1 MDMFRAFFHKIDE
14 KCCSQL
20 EKNTLLWQCHGYI
33 NYHKTPFLGPKIDRK
48 LKKIMCV
55 DLNVCET
62 QPEVNAINAIKLC
75 KAS

>member
-1 MDMFRAFFHKIDE
+1 MLFSVGKKHTIMTMPW
-14 KCCSQL
+14 L
-20 EKNTLLWQCHGYI
+20 YI
-33 NYHKTPFLGPKIDRK
+33 NHHKTPFLGPKIDRK